1 MKARILKACC
11 ITVLPGSVVEV
22 SEGQFKA
29 LGAFAEEVVEQAQEE
44 AAEEKPEEEKP
55 AAKKTAPK
63 AKKKEA

>member
-22 SEGQFKA
+22 SEGQLKA
-29 LGAFAEEVVEQAQEE
+29 LGAFAEEVVEQAKEE
-44 AAEEKPEEEKP
+44 AAEEKPV
-55 AAKKTAPK
+55 AKKTAPK

>member
-29 LGAFAEEVVEQAQEE
+29 LGAFAEEVVEQAKEE
-44 AAEEKPEEEKP
+44 AAEEKP

>member
-29 LGAFAEEVVEQAQEE
+29 LGAYAEEIADKAKEE
-44 AAEEKPEEEKP
+44 VADEKP

>member
-29 LGAFAEEVVEQAQEE
+29 LGAFAEEVAEQAKEE
-44 AAEEKPEEEKP
+44 AAEEKP

>member
-22 SEGQFKA
+22 SEGQYKA
-29 LGAFAEEVVEQAQEE
+29 LGAFAEEVVEQAKEE
-44 AAEEKPEEEKP
+44 AAEEKP

>member
-29 LGAFAEEVVEQAQEE
+29 LGAFAEEVVEQAKEE
-44 AAEEKPEEEKP
+44 VAEEKP
-55 AAKKTAPK
+55 ATKKTAPK

>member
-29 LGAFAEEVVEQAQEE
+29 LGGFAEQVVEQAQEE
-44 AAEEKPEEEKP
+44 VAEEKP

>member
-22 SEGQFKA
+22 SEGQLKA
-29 LGAFAEEVVEQAQEE
+29 LGAFAEEVVEQAKEE
-44 AAEEKPEEEKP
+44 AAEEKTV
-55 AAKKTAPK
+55 AKKTAPK

>member
-29 LGAFAEEVVEQAQEE
+29 LGAYAEEIADKAKEE
-44 AAEEKPEEEKP
+44 VADDKP
-55 AAKKTAPK
+55 AAKKNAPK

>member
-1 MKARILKACC
+1 MKVRILKACC

-29 LGAFAEEVVEQAQEE
+29 LGAFAEEVVEQAKEE
-44 AAEEKPEEEKP
+44 AAEKKP

>member
-22 SEGQFKA
+22 SEGQLKA
-29 LGAFAEEVVEQAQEE
+29 LGAFAEEVVAQAKEE
-44 AAEEKPEEEKP
+44 AAEEKPV
-55 AAKKTAPK
+55 AKKTAPK